1 MKRVLA
7 LQNTWDDPMGYLG
20 EILQEYGV
28 AYDAINAE
36 KEPIPDP
43 PGYDALVIL
52 GGPQHANADDQHP
65 YLTREKELLRHIVE
79 RDIPYLGVC
88 LGGQLLA
95 SALHAP
101 VTRHF
106 MTEIGFY
113 EVELT
118 EEGKRD
124 PLFQGFA
131 SSQLVWHWHE
141 DIFALPRGAVRLAT
155 SANTFNQVFR
165 FGHRAY
171 ALQYHIEL
179 TPDMLDTW
187 LRYPDYKKEVVRIV
201 GADGLEQIEQSR
213 LRYYPLYRQHSRML
227 FENFLKISGCL

>member
-7 LQNTWDDPMGYLG
+7 LLNTWDDPMGYLG
-20 EILQEYGV
+20 EILQEYGI

-43 PGYDALVIL
+43 TGYDALVIL

-131 SSQLVWHWHE
+131 SSQLVWHWHQ

-165 FGHRAY
+165 LGHCAY

-179 TPDMLDTW
+179 TPDMLDIW

-201 GADGLEQIEQSR
+201 GTDGLEQIEQSR
-213 LRYYPLYRQHSRML
+213 LRYYPLYREHSRML